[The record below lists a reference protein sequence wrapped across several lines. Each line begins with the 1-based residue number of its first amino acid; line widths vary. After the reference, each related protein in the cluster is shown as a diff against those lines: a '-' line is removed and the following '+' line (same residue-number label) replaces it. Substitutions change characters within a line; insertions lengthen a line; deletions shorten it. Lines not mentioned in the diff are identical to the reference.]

1 MNLPSQCLDMI
12 YRNQRAEMGNE
23 GVKYAC
29 TLRKF
34 GHNVSGML
42 LSFLN
47 MLHVALGE
55 KKSPKSNQTCRE
67 GKQIYVHRSMTEKRG
82 HRICKS
88 IF

>member
-12 YRNQRAEMGNE
+12 YHNQRAEMGNQ
-23 GVKYAC
+23 GVKYTC

-34 GHNVSGML
+34 GHKVSGML

-47 MLHVALGE
+47 MLHFASGE
-55 KKSPKSNQTCRE
+55 KSPKSHNCRE
-67 GKQIYVHRSMTEKRG
+67 GKQNYVQRSMTEKRG
-82 HRICKS
+82 HTICKS

>member
-1 MNLPSQCLDMI
+1 
-12 YRNQRAEMGNE
+12 MGNE

-34 GHNVSGML
+34 GHGVSGML

-55 KKSPKSNQTCRE
+55 KSPKSHQNRRE
-67 GKQIYVHRSMTEKRG
+67 GKQIYVHRSMTEKT
-82 HRICKS
+82 ICRL